1 MSGTNPYPPPRPVG
15 PYATG
20 AGGPAPGG
28 PTPGGL
34 GAGGAMSGEYRSDPS
49 VQPASPRGTPPSG
62 TAAGATGP
70 GRHPEH
76 SPPAQDRRRRR
87 RRSGGIVKFVSDKA
101 IPLLIAVLGLL
112 AALATAWGATKSA
125 DVNDL
130 QESEVSLERT
140 VTSLAEEKASL
151 EAQVSELEAELAGAE
166 PAVPPG
172 EDEPGGSVPP
182 VTSGPSSQP
191 ATVLRET
198 GGTPLTFSSGYSID
212 LDSNA
217 PNWDVSDSGGD
228 LSFFYGSTT
237 GAHLGTREVSM
248 VDHVPT
254 KQECDD
260 ATVLLASLPEEQTRD
275 GVQFCM
281 RSNDERTTYVHVVDI
296 NEEAETVTLDI
307 VVWE

>member
-1 MSGTNPYPPPRPVG
+1 M
-15 PYATG
+15 
-20 AGGPAPGG
+20 
-28 PTPGGL
+28 
-34 GAGGAMSGEYRSDPS
+34 
-49 VQPASPRGTPPSG
+49 
-62 TAAGATGP
+62 

-76 SPPAQDRRRRR
+76 STPQQERRRRR

-166 PAVPPG
+166 PIAPTG
-172 EDEPGGSVPP
+172 EDEPDGTGPP
-182 VTSGPSSQP
+182 VTSSPSSQP
-191 ATVLRET
+191 ASVLRDT
-198 GGTPLTFSSGYSID
+198 GGTPLTFSSDYAID

-217 PNWDVSDSGGD
+217 PDWSVEQGHGD
-228 LSFFYGSTT
+228 LRFFYGDST
-237 GAHLGTREVSM
+237 GAFLGTGEVSI

-254 KQECDD
+254 KQDCED
-260 ATVLLASLPEEQTRD
+260 ATVLLPSLPEELTRD
-275 GVQFCM
+275 GLQFCM
-281 RSNDERTTYVHVVDI
+281 RSSDDRVVYVHVVDI
-296 NEEAETVTLDI
+296 DEEAKTVTLDI